1 MITTRV
7 QQMSAAALACGR
19 AHVGG
24 DRDGNARRTRR
35 RGNSTPTPRARQL
48 MPARWRGRCQHI
60 ALALVAYV
68 PLLFTHRGEV
78 GADTKTYLYLD
89 PGRLLAKAPYMWDS
103 GTGLGTVTHQTLGYL
118 FPMGPYYWLM
128 QTLGFPDWVAQRIWL
143 GTILF
148 AAGAGVLFLM
158 RAMGWRAS
166 EPTLARGMVVAA
178 AVYMLS
184 PYVLDYAARISV
196 ILLPWAALPWLIGM
210 AMRAAREGGWKWPA
224 WFAVVIALVGGVNAT
239 ALLFAG
245 IGPVLWLVY
254 AMFVTKEIEV
264 RRAMAA
270 IGRIGALTLGVSFWW
285 IAGLWAQGKYGIPI
299 LRYTETYE
307 TVAKVSNAPELLR
320 GLGYWFFYGDDK
332 LGPWIEPSVAY
343 TQHLWLIGAGYLL
356 AIGGLLAAGALRWKQ
371 RGFFVV
377 LLAVGT
383 LIAVGANPFD
393 HPSPYGSIFS
403 RFAHMDL
410 GLALRSTPR
419 AVPLIILS
427 LAVLLGAGTRALARW
442 RPTLGLGVAI
452 TAVAVAVV
460 NLPPL
465 FTGQMVANNLQR
477 PEDIPAYWQQDAS
490 YLQSQGDAT
499 RVLELPGLG
508 LRVRTDGATRSTLCS
523 PG

>member
-1 MITTRV
+1 
-7 QQMSAAALACGR
+7 
-19 AHVGG
+19 
-24 DRDGNARRTRR
+24 
-35 RGNSTPTPRARQL
+35 

-128 QTLGFPDWVAQRIWL
+128 QTLGFPDWVAQLIWL

-166 EPTLARGMVVAA
+166 EPLLARGMVVAA
-178 AVYMLS
+178 AVYLLS

-299 LRYTETYE
+299 LRYTRPTRRREGLE
-307 TVAKVSNAPELLR
+307 RRAAAGPRLLVLLR
-320 GLGYWFFYGDDK
+320 RRQAR
-332 LGPWIEPSVAY
+332 PWIEPSTA
-343 TQHLWLIGAGYLL
+343 TQHLWLIGADTSSRS
-356 AIGGLLAAGALRWKQ
+356 AAARRRRCAGSSGA
-371 RGFFVV
+371 
-377 LLAVGT
+377 
-383 LIAVGANPFD
+383 
-393 HPSPYGSIFS
+393 SSS
-403 RFAHMDL
+403 C
-410 GLALRSTPR
+410 SSPR
-419 AVPLIILS
+419 A
-427 LAVLLGAGTRALARW
+427 R
-442 RPTLGLGVAI
+442 
-452 TAVAVAVV
+452 
-460 NLPPL
+460 
-465 FTGQMVANNLQR
+465 
-477 PEDIPAYWQQDAS
+477 
-490 YLQSQGDAT
+490 
-499 RVLELPGLG
+499 
-508 LRVRTDGATRSTLCS
+508 
-523 PG
+523 